1 MLALSVLEPC
11 GPLGVGNDLPV
22 FPGGV
27 ITGVV
32 VVGVPLLTTVVGL
45 FGIGVPLPTIVVG
58 VNITGLSVLVCLERI
73 QYKHTI

>member
-1 MLALSVLEPC
+1 MV
-11 GPLGVGNDLPV
+11 VVLPV

-32 VVGVPLLTTVVGL
+32 VVGVPLLTTLVAV
-45 FGIGVPLPTIVVG
+45 GVPLPTIVVG
-58 VNITGLSVLVCLERI
+58 VNITGLSVLVCLVHI